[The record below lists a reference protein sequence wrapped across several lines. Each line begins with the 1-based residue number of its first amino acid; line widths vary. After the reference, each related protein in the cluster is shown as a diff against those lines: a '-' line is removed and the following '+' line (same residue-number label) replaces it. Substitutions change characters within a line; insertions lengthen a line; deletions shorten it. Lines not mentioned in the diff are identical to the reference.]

1 MSTEDRVRARTED
14 RVRAAARARTNLVT
28 DIRPLEFPYELPER
42 AHRPRPTRRWLN
54 WGAPIGA
61 AALVTALALILVM
74 VRQADGPQSAPA
86 PAVPVP
92 AAPAAASIPRYYV
105 ALVDTGHA
113 SGQTE
118 PLVGDDRTGH
128 PIEYFTPFP
137 GQNFTGVTAAADDR
151 TFVLSSYQAAQ
162 RKTTLYLL
170 RLPSGTA
177 GPAELAKLPIKP
189 LLAQVTGLALSP
201 DGRELAVMSSTDPTS
216 TNTRP
221 QLTVYSLSSGAALG
235 TWNANGVK
243 ENSMGPGANAAGLS
257 WANGDRS
264 LAFRWFTLVP
274 GGSNYGELTVR
285 TLDVAAA
292 GHDLLADSRPVL
304 RVPFIEVGGSG
315 PGSVV
320 SSPCHASLAASDGQ
334 AVTCGTVRVGASA
347 SSAACPGTPPSFVS
361 YSTATGKPVQVLYQ
375 DQGKCVNGQALPLWT
390 DPSGSRV
397 IGLILPEG
405 KQSPATTSFGLF
417 AAGRFTPLPAPV
429 GGLQALQGAASSPGG
444 IAF

>member
-1 MSTEDRVRARTED
+1 MSTED

-28 DIRPLEFPYELPER
+28 DIRPLELPHERPER
-42 AHRPRPTRRWLN
+42 ARRARPARRWLN

-74 VRQADGPQSAPA
+74 LRQAGGPQSAPA

-92 AAPAAASIPRYYV
+92 AAPAAAAIPRYYV
-105 ALVDTGHA
+105 ALAHAGSA
-113 SGQTE
+113 SGPTE
-118 PLVGDDRTGH
+118 AVITDDRGSH
-128 PIEYFTPFP
+128 SSEYFPPFP
-137 GQNFTGVTAAADDR
+137 GQNFSGVTAAADDR

-162 RKTTLYLL
+162 RKTTLFLL
-170 RLPSGTA
+170 RLPAGT
-177 GPAELAKLPIKP
+177 GPTKLATLPIKP

-201 DGRELAVMSSTDPTS
+201 DGRELAVMSSTDPAS

-235 TWNANGVK
+235 SWNANGVK
-243 ENSMGPGANAAGLS
+243 VNSMGPGANAAGLS
-257 WANGDRS
+257 WADGDRS
-264 LAFRWFTLVP
+264 LAFRWFEPVP

-292 GHDLLADSRPVL
+292 GHDLLADSRLVV
-304 RVPFIEVGGSG
+304 RVPFIDVGGSA

-320 SSPCHASLAASDGQ
+320 SSLCHASLAASDGQ
-334 AVTCGTVRVGASA
+334 AVICGTASVGASA
-347 SSAACPGTPPSFVS
+347 SSAACPGTAPSFVS
-361 YSTATGKPVQVLYQ
+361 YSTATGKPRQVLYQ

-405 KQSPATTSFGLF
+405 KQSPATTLFGLF
-417 AAGRFTPLPAPV
+417 AAGRFTPLAAPI
-429 GGLQALQGAASSPGG
+429 GGLPALQGAASSPGG

>member
-1 MSTEDRVRARTED
+1 VSTEDRVRAAT
-14 RVRAAARARTNLVT
+14 RARTNLVT
-28 DIRPLEFPYELPER
+28 DIRPLEFPYELPAPAR
-42 AHRPRPTRRWLN
+42 RTRPARRWLN

-74 VRQADGPQSAPA
+74 LRQAGGPQSAPA

-105 ALVDTGHA
+105 ALADTNSA
-113 SGQTE
+113 IVPTE
-118 PLVGDDRTGH
+118 AVVTDDRTGH
-128 PIEYFTPFP
+128 SVAVGNPFP
-137 GQNFTGVTAAADDR
+137 GERFSGVTAAADDQ
-151 TFVLSSYQAAQ
+151 TFVLSSYQAA
-162 RKTTLYLL
+162 RKETTMYVL
-170 RLPSGTA
+170 RLTSGIT
-177 GPAELAKLPIKP
+177 GGIRLTRLPIKP
-189 LLAQVTGLALSP
+189 VPAQVTGLALSP
-201 DGRELAVMSSTDPTS
+201 DGRELAVMSSAAPTS
-216 TNTRP
+216 TDTRP
-221 QLTVYSLSSGAALG
+221 QLSVYSMSSGAALG
-235 TWNANGVK
+235 TWSRNDVK
-243 ENSMGPGANAAGLS
+243 ENSIGTGANAEGLS

-264 LAFRWFTLVP
+264 VTFRWLDLVP
-274 GGSNYGELTVR
+274 GGSNYGVIAVR
-285 TLDVAAA
+285 TLDVTAA
-292 GHDLLADSRPVL
+292 GHDLLAGPLDL
-304 RVPFIEVGGSG
+304 ILPFVVVGGSA

-347 SSAACPGTPPSFVS
+347 SPAACPDTAPSFVS
-361 YSTATGKPVQVLYQ
+361 YSTATGKPRQVLYQ

-405 KQSPATTSFGLF
+405 KQSLATTLFGLF

-429 GGLQALQGAASSPGG
+429 GGLLALQSIADSPGG